1 MRDPKARSKL
11 LIKSLFVA
19 LLFLSFSS
27 PGWGQQSQEREHFL
41 FKIGAVYDQGDFG
54 SSETSR
60 VLFVPLTLRYLGSRF
75 DVSVTPSF
83 ALVDTSGGIR
93 LIEGVPTP
101 TGEEIGIRETR
112 TGAGDTVIRGRIYLL
127 DDQGPDSPI
136 PAITPFMKVKIP
148 TAQQDLKLSTGEID
162 YGFGVEWDKQI
173 SQVLLFGDF
182 NYTVIG
188 KAEGLELQNRP
199 GASFGVGGRLSNTV
213 SASGL
218 VDWRRSIVAGN
229 SDLAELVGVLTFR
242 MSPTVSFSPHAFIG
256 LTSGTSDFGVGFE
269 LAFRFGRY

>member
-1 MRDPKARSKL
+1 MCDPKTWSML
-11 LIKSLFVA
+11 LIQPLFVA

-41 FKIGAVYDQGDFG
+41 LKIGAAYDQGDFG

-60 VLFVPLTLRYLGSRF
+60 VLFVPFTLRYLGSRF

-112 TGAGDTVIRGRIYLL
+112 SGAGDTVIRSRFYLL
-127 DDQGPDSPI
+127 EDQGADSPI
-136 PAITPFMKVKIP
+136 PAITPFMKVKLP
-148 TAQQDLKLSTGEID
+148 TSPDDLKLSTGELD

-182 NYTVIG
+182 NYTFIG
-188 KAEGLELQNRP
+188 KAPGLDLKNRP
-199 GASFGVGGRLSNTV
+199 GASFGVGGRLSNIVT
-213 SASGL
+213 ASGL
-218 VDWRRSIVAGN
+218 VDWRRSIIAGN

-242 MSPTVSFSPHAFIG
+242 LSPTVSFSPHAFIG
-256 LTSGTSDFGVGFE
+256 LTSGTSDFGAGFE